1 MHPATRSQWNCTMG
15 SLFPASAAGIPANRT
30 KIAMLC
36 QQTMIGLRAEFQTGF
51 SGRRDVFRIGAAG
64 ARERLSTACEK
75 FRSRPVRRRS
85 QM

>member
-1 MHPATRSQWNCTMG
+1 
-15 SLFPASAAGIPANRT
+15 
-30 KIAMLC
+30 MLC
-36 QQTMIGLRAEFQTGF
+36 QQTMIGLRAKFQTGF

-75 FRSRPVRRRS
+75 FRSRPAPRSS

>member
-1 MHPATRSQWNCTMG
+1 MG

-51 SGRRDVFRIGAAG
+51 SGR
-64 ARERLSTACEK
+64 
-75 FRSRPVRRRS
+75 SRRVSDRGRRGTRAVIHS
-85 QM
+85 L